1 MIHRTPHLVIR
12 KVQNGIKVL
21 QYSESYSYDDV
32 VSGKNA
38 NIGTPIKI
46 SNIRLCYIIIIR
58 KWKLPKDNI
67 SIHRL

>member
-1 MIHRTPHLVIR
+1 MR
-12 KVQNGIKVL
+12 KVQNGIKLL

-46 SNIRLCYIIIIR
+46 SNMRLYYIIVII
-58 KWKLPKDNI
+58 K
-67 SIHRL
+67 